1 EKCDESIC
9 DSVRRS
15 VHQANLVKSRPAGRQ
30 AITGPHTKNL
40 TLPSPDPIDP
50 PQATIHPCSTID
62 NGSPSPMMM

>member
-40 TLPSPDPIDP
+40 TLPAARAALDLTG
-50 PQATIHPCSTID
+50 AAYLAASTCQ
-62 NGSPSPMMM
+62 P